1 MRGRRSFTFE
11 YEGTFHNPRFH
22 EAKVKFSIKLINAP
36 RMAAIGGQ
44 GYQQYRVRNTTNDG
58 WVDSPYGPITQ
69 PNWLPEFFFE
79 KATIEVLGG
88 TEIEPGTQTHQ
99 VIKLVNFHTKMK
111 PEEAAFKYSNL
122 GGYYEEYDRS
132 KIRSTHSIECSHR
145 SHQISS
151 RKKLQ
156 TDDTNPIQSW

>member
-1 MRGRRSFTFE
+1 MQGRRSFTFE
-11 YEGTFHNPRFH
+11 YEGTFHNPRFY

-79 KATIEVLGG
+79 KQQLKSWGAQKLNLEHK
-88 TEIEPGTQTHQ
+88 P
-99 VIKLVNFHTKMK
+99 IKL
-111 PEEAAFKYSNL
+111 
-122 GGYYEEYDRS
+122 
-132 KIRSTHSIECSHR
+132 
-145 SHQISS
+145 
-151 RKKLQ
+151 
-156 TDDTNPIQSW
+156 